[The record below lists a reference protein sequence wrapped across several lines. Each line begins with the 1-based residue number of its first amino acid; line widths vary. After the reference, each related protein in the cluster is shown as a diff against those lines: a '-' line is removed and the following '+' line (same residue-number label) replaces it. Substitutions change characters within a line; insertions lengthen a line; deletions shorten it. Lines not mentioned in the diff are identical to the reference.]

1 MNTLL
6 TRIVHRSFCHFCGK
20 AIAVSSQGAGV
31 LADHGFQVP
40 GNGMRIGACTG
51 QGMKP
56 VEKSTAQIE
65 KSTRINE
72 AFLASVPA
80 KLEAIAKQDA
90 PAWKISQ
97 DIRGIE
103 SKVASANA
111 TIWADKKSLEMWIA
125 KELWIVDEI
134 REAAEK
140 KDAVKTTRK
149 ASLEAKIEKHMAKY
163 ARLDKSTAKRIAELP
178 SWVPAER
185 IEIATANAWD
195 THATELR
202 WLERD
207 EKELREKLA
216 RMF

>member
-1 MNTLL
+1 MNTTL

-20 AIAVSSQGAGV
+20 AIAVSANGEGV

-40 GNGMRIGACTG
+40 GNGMRIGACAG

-65 KSTRINE
+65 KSIRINE
-72 AFLASVPA
+72 AYIAAAPA
-80 KLEAIAKQDA
+80 KIERIK
-90 PAWKISQ
+90 SQ
-97 DIRGIE
+97 DLQPWQINQEIRSVE
-103 SKVASANA
+103 YRVDMAAVQVAH
-111 TIWADKKSLEMWIA
+111 DKEILAKWTA

-140 KDAVKTTRK
+140 KDAVKTSRK

-178 SWVPAER
+178 TWVPADR
-185 IEIATANAWD
+185 IEMATENQWN
-195 THATELR
+195 THAEELR
-202 WLERD
+202 RLQFE

>member
-1 MNTLL
+1 MNTV

-20 AIAVSSQGAGV
+20 AIAVSSLGAGV

-65 KSTRINE
+65 KSIRINQ
-72 AFLASVPA
+72 AFLDSVPA
-80 KLEAIAKQDA
+80 KMERIMNQDV
-90 PAWKISQ
+90 PRWQISQ
-97 DIRGIE
+97 EIRGIE
-103 SKVASANA
+103 NKVQSAKAN
-111 TIWADKKSLEMWIA
+111 IWADTIALERWTA

-134 REAAEK
+134 REAADK
-140 KDAVKTTRK
+140 KEAVKTTRR

-163 ARLDKSTAKRIAELP
+163 PRLDKSTAKKIKELP
-178 SWVPAER
+178 EWVPADR
-185 IEIATANAWD
+185 IAMAEENQWQS
-195 THATELR
+195 HAEELR
-202 WLERD
+202 RLQWEENDMRQ
-207 EKELREKLA
+207 KLA